1 MPKSKTLKIQ
11 KQKMKMNRNKHK
23 FKELYDTNYNQGR
36 FRGNGHF
43 LKTLDTTF
51 GKVKEAQN
59 QHGILEV
66 NHSMT

>member
-1 MPKSKTLKIQ
+1 
-11 KQKMKMNRNKHK
+11 MKMNRNKHK